1 MIPLSTKLLSK
12 QLYQL
17 PLTPQQSTI
26 NGVTK
31 KVNTVRECFFAGLV
45 ETSTH
50 YVIVLK
56 EWLKEY
62 VSYFRVESSVHPA
75 AQTSSDPPISLLTVL
90 THIPCSSILRG
101 YKLRVEWE
109 GELSL
114 FNNEFV
120 LFCIND
126 QAQLSA
132 HISNNCFEKEFWSFL
147 TLYKVFIST
156 LRLNRTVCLF
166 SSYLLGRTRTTQT
179 GPHVSSRVG
188 ISCGV
193 PQGSVLGPILFR
205 LYINARNYGITC
217 TR

>member
-26 NGVTK
+26 DGVIK
-31 KVNTVRECFFAGLV
+31 KVNTVRECFFTGLV
-45 ETSTH
+45 ETSAH

-56 EWLKEY
+56 EWLKEC

-75 AQTSSDPPISLLTVL
+75 AQTLSDPPISLLTML

-132 HISNNCFEKEFWSFL
+132 HISNNCFERVLEFFDAVQGFYINSAPESNRLF
-147 TLYKVFIST
+147 VFILLTRSNTNYSNWST
-156 LRLNRTVCLF
+156 RIF
-166 SSYLLGRTRTTQT
+166 
-179 GPHVSSRVG
+179 
-188 ISCGV
+188 
-193 PQGSVLGPILFR
+193 
-205 LYINARNYGITC
+205 
-217 TR
+217 